1 MAADPPGRT
10 QAADLLRAALEK
22 VVFFEWRVAEL
33 AAQLVQAQERT
44 TAATRAAERAAQ
56 ERSVAEQRARMAE
69 SRTASAEAERARMS
83 GLLAAS
89 REEPAKD
96 RERIAEL
103 EAQLLEA
110 RAEIVRQREERD
122 RWLSDMVAQARAGG
136 DGPSALAEFI
146 AELRGE
152 VISLREQVREEEAS
166 PDEPTAAIETPREP
180 AAAQP
185 SPVRNP
191 PAASILA
198 PGAVAPAS
206 AYAPIQAAP
215 AGGISSALTSG
226 GSAARAL
233 SEQSLR
239 QLGSSDP
246 NRRAQAARNLASVP
260 APAAA
265 PELAAALSRE
275 TDARV
280 RGALALALVAC
291 GGEAAADLV
300 VQLQGPP
307 EPALVRL
314 AALDALC
321 GAGPERARLALEV
334 AARDES
340 PAVRRRAAMLAMTA
354 EGAGDVGAALLRDA
368 DFSVRAAA
376 RPRAPQATPAPL
388 ATEPPAPAQPV
399 DDGTR
404 LASEAVAAVRAA
416 IFGLSEEELARHLE
430 MPPPDAAELAAR
442 LVGEG
447 LVARRG
453 RRLVATGAAE
463 GGL

>member
-198 PGAVAPAS
+198 PGAVAPAA
-206 AYAPIQAAP
+206 AYPPIQP
-215 AGGISSALTSG
+215 GGISSVLTSG

-265 PELAAALSRE
+265 PEVAAALSRE

-321 GAGPERARLALEV
+321 AAGPERARLALEV

-376 RPRAPQATPAPL
+376 RPRTPQATPAPL

>member
-1 MAADPPGRT
+1 M
-10 QAADLLRAALEK
+10 EK

-103 EAQLLEA
+103 EAQLFEA

-152 VISLREQVREEEAS
+152 VISLREQVRPQEAS
-166 PDEPTAAIETPREP
+166 PDEPTATPTATIEAPREP
-180 AAAQP
+180 AGAQR
-185 SPVRNP
+185 SPARNP

-198 PGAVAPAS
+198 PGEVAPAA
-206 AYAPIQAAP
+206 AYPPIQP
-215 AGGISSALTSG
+215 GGISSVWTSG

-321 GAGPERARLALEV
+321 AAGRERARLALEV

-376 RPRAPQATPAPL
+376 RPRTPQAMPAPL

-404 LASEAVAAVRAA
+404 LASQAVAAVRAA

>member
-198 PGAVAPAS
+198 PAAVPPAL
-206 AYAPIQAAP
+206 AYPPIQP
-215 AGGISSALTSG
+215 GGISSVWTSG

-265 PELAAALSRE
+265 PEVAAALSRE

-321 GAGPERARLALEV
+321 SARPERARLALEV

-376 RPRAPQATPAPL
+376 RPRTPQAMPAPL

>member
-198 PGAVAPAS
+198 PGAVAPAA
-206 AYAPIQAAP
+206 AYPPIQP
-215 AGGISSALTSG
+215 GGISSVLTSG

-376 RPRAPQATPAPL
+376 RPRTPQATPAPL
-388 ATEPPAPAQPV
+388 AAEPPAPAQPA
-399 DDGTR
+399 DEGTR

>member
-152 VISLREQVREEEAS
+152 VISLREQVRQEEAS

-198 PGAVAPAS
+198 PGAVAPAA
-206 AYAPIQAAP
+206 AYPPIQP
-215 AGGISSALTSG
+215 GGISSVLTSG

-321 GAGPERARLALEV
+321 AAGPERARLALEV

-376 RPRAPQATPAPL
+376 RPRTPQATPAPL
-388 ATEPPAPAQPV
+388 AAEAPAAAPPA
-399 DDGTR
+399 DEGTR
-404 LASEAVAAVRAA
+404 LAAEAVAAVRAA

-447 LVARRG
+447 LVSRRG

>member
-1 MAADPPGRT
+1 
-10 QAADLLRAALEK
+10 LEK

-33 AAQLVQAQERT
+33 SAQLVQAQERAA
-44 TAATRAAERAAQ
+44 AATRTAERSAE
-56 ERSVAEQRARMAE
+56 ERSLAEQRARMAE
-69 SRTASAEAERARMS
+69 SRAAAAEAERARMS

-110 RAEIVRQREERD
+110 RAEIARQREERD

-152 VISLREQVREEEAS
+152 VISLREQARQEEAS
-166 PDEPTAAIETPREP
+166 PDETTARIEPPRE
-180 AAAQP
+180 AAAP
-185 SPVRNP
+185 EAP
-191 PAASILA
+191 PLRTPATKPI
-198 PGAVAPAS
+198 PAPADGS
-206 AYAPIQAAP
+206 PAPLYQPIQASP
-215 AGGISSALTSG
+215 AIDFSSPSVSG

-239 QLGSSDP
+239 QLGSSDAA
-246 NRRAQAARNLASVP
+246 RRAQAARNLASVP
-260 APAAA
+260 APRAA

-275 TDARV
+275 TDPRV

-291 GGEAAADLV
+291 GGEGAADLV

-321 GAGPERARLALEV
+321 SAGPERARLALET
-334 AARDES
+334 AAKDES
-340 PAVRRRAAMLAMTA
+340 PAVRRRAAMLALTA
-354 EGAGDVGAALLRDA
+354 EGAGDVAAGLLRDA
-368 DFSVRAAA
+368 DFSVRSAA
-376 RPRAPQATPAPL
+376 RPRAPEATPAPVSEERP
-388 ATEPPAPAQPV
+388 AAAEPE
-399 DDGTR
+399 DDGSR

-430 MPPPDAAELAAR
+430 MPGLAAADLAAR

-453 RRLVATGAAE
+453 KRLVATGAAE

>member
-1 MAADPPGRT
+1 
-10 QAADLLRAALEK
+10 
-22 VVFFEWRVAEL
+22 
-33 AAQLVQAQERT
+33 
-44 TAATRAAERAAQ
+44 
-56 ERSVAEQRARMAE
+56 
-69 SRTASAEAERARMS
+69 
-83 GLLAAS
+83 
-89 REEPAKD
+89 EEPAKD

-198 PGAVAPAS
+198 PGAVAPAA
-206 AYAPIQAAP
+206 AYPPIQP
-215 AGGISSALTSG
+215 GGISSVWTSG

-260 APAAA
+260 APAAT

-321 GAGPERARLALEV
+321 AAGPERARLALEV

-376 RPRAPQATPAPL
+376 RPRTPQATPAPL
-388 ATEPPAPAQPV
+388 ATEPPAAAQPA